1 MHVIQVDPADR
12 KPAFDRGPRGAG
24 HPVMSERVVITGA
37 NRGLGLE
44 LARCYAGRGDDV
56 WAGCRR
62 PDAADELRE
71 LTDHVLALDVGSE
84 ASIEE
89 FAAAVGDAPLD
100 VLINNAGVDGRALGV
115 PDDERDVLQL
125 SAEHV
130 LDEIR
135 INAIGPM
142 LLTRAVLDPLRKSSR
157 PRIVNMSSTVGS
169 MEVAAQ
175 GRARR
180 RLRHVEGGAE
190 HDHGQAR
197 RAAARRRH
205 HRRRPPPRSP
215 PHRDRHAPR
224 RARGPGTGRGR
235 DRRPSIDGLTPDQSG
250 SFLHRDGTVHPW

>member
-1 MHVIQVDPADR
+1 MFLDDTPECVDGGRAAGMHAIQVDPADR
-12 KPAFDRGPRGAG
+12 KPAFDQAREALG
-24 HPVMSERVVITGA
+24 HARVTERIVITGA

-44 LARCYAGRGDDV
+44 LARHYAARGDEV

-62 PDAADELRE
+62 PAAAGELGE
-71 LTDHVLALDVGSE
+71 LTDHVLDPRRRVGGLDQ
-84 ASIEE
+84 
-89 FAAAVGDAPLD
+89 AVRRRRSAMLPLD

-142 LLTRAVLDPLRKSSR
+142 LLTRALLDPLRKSSR

-169 MEVAAQ
+169 MEVAATV
-175 GRARR
+175 GRDVGYVD
-180 RLRHVEGGAE
+180 VEGGAE

-197 RAAARRRH
+197 RTAARRRH
-205 HRRRPPPRSP
+205 RRRRPPPRSA
-215 PHRDRHAPR
+215 PHRH
-224 RARGPGTGRGR
+224 RARPAASSRTR
-235 DRRPSIDGLTPDQSG
+235 DRRRPRS
-250 SFLHRDGTVHPW
+250 